1 MIGCSFII
9 QMNRYSCIRLIA
21 SRIRLFYE
29 KRTCRKGE
37 LYMEKSYYLKGL
49 DCANCA
55 AKIERAV
62 TKVKGVEK
70 ADVDFMSQKMSITCE
85 SEDLAA
91 VEAQTYKLVGQLE
104 PDVAVIPADD
114 EALRTEKNHSHGHTH
129 GHEHS
134 GGEND
139 SLWRILVTGIALALL
154 LWLDPAGL
162 PRVVA
167 YVAVYVLIGGDIVK
181 NAFMNIL
188 HGEVFDENFLMTV
201 ATLGALAIGEFPE
214 AVAVMFLYQ
223 IGEYFQDY
231 AVDRSRKNIRELMD
245 VRPDF
250 ARVLVDGTEQEIA
263 PSEVAVGSLIVVNP
277 GEKVPLD
284 GVITKGR
291 SSVDTSALTG
301 ESLPRQLSVGDEI
314 LSGMINQEGRLVI
327 KTSRSYG
334 QSTVAK
340 ILELVE
346 NASSQKA
353 PAEKFITKFARYYTP
368 AVVGLAVLLVA
379 IPTLFLSGDFK
390 EWLYRA
396 LTFLVISCPCALVI
410 SVPLSF
416 FAGIGGAGKAGILV
430 KGSNHLET
438 LAQVDTV
445 VFDKTGT
452 LTAGKFAVESVF
464 GPLSDQEILNY
475 AAALEQYSTHPIAQS
490 ILQAASAEN
499 LPAVADLKEQAG
511 HGITGVIN
519 GKQAAIGN
527 QKLMT
532 ALGISCPE
540 TDTVGTVLYLALAGT
555 YAGTLVI
562 NDQLKAD
569 AAAAINGLQKN
580 GVKETVML
588 TGDSPKVAGAVAK
601 KLGLTRF
608 FAGLLPEDKV
618 SHLKEIMAT
627 TAGKVAFVGDGI
639 NDAPVLVTAD
649 LGVAMGGL
657 GSDAA
662 IEAADV
668 VIMNDQPSK
677 LIQGIKISRKTL
689 KIVKENI
696 VFALGVKAVV
706 LVLGALGY
714 TSMAVAVFAD
724 VGVTLLA
731 VLNAMR
737 CLRVKQ

>member
-1 MIGCSFII
+1 
-9 QMNRYSCIRLIA
+9 
-21 SRIRLFYE
+21 
-29 KRTCRKGE
+29 
-37 LYMEKSYYLKGL
+37 MEKNYQLKGL

-62 TKVKGVEK
+62 SKVDGVT
-70 ADVDFMSQKMSITCE
+70 AANVDFINQKMSISCQKA
-85 SEDLAA
+85 DLPT
-91 VEAQTYKLVGQLE
+91 VETQALAIVNKLE
-104 PDVAVIPADD
+104 PDVVVEPVVDHP
-114 EALRTEKNHSHGHTH
+114 ESGKSGHS
-129 GHEHS
+129 HEHS
-134 GGEND
+134 GGDNHN
-139 SLWRILVTGIALALL
+139 LWRILITAIALVLL
-154 LWLDPAGL
+154 LWLDPSGWL
-162 PRVVA
+162 RVVA
-167 YVAVYVLIGGDIVK
+167 YVAVYLFIGGDIVK
-181 NAFMNIL
+181 QAITNIF

-201 ATLGALAIGEFPE
+201 ATIGALGIGEFPE

-231 AVDRSRKNIRELMD
+231 AVDRSRKNIKELMD
-245 VRPDF
+245 VRPDT
-250 ARVLVDGTEQEIA
+250 ARLLTEKGEK
-263 PSEVAVGSLIVVNP
+263 EVSPAAVPVNSLIVVNP

-284 GVITKGR
+284 GVITEGT
-291 SSVDTSALTG
+291 SSLDTSALTG
-301 ESLPRQLSVGDEI
+301 ESMPREAKVGEEI

-327 KTSRSYG
+327 KTNRSFG
-334 QSTVAK
+334 QSTVSK

-368 AVVGLAVLLVA
+368 AVVALAVLLVVV
-379 IPTLFLSGDFK
+379 PTLFFGGDLK

-416 FAGIGGAGKAGILV
+416 FAGIGGASKSGILV

-452 LTAGKFAVESVF
+452 LTEGKFAVESVSGPF
-464 GPLSDQEILNY
+464 GNENILRY
-475 AAALEQYSTHPIAQS
+475 AATLEQHSTHPIAQS
-490 ILQAASAEN
+490 VLRAYGDQALAPVSE
-499 LPAVADLKEQAG
+499 LKEVAG
-511 HGITGVIN
+511 QGIVGVID
-519 GKQAAIGN
+519 GQQAAIGN
-527 QKLMT
+527 LKLMT
-532 ALGISCPE
+532 SLNVKAPTIDG
-540 TDTVGTVLYLALAGT
+540 VGTALYLAVAGE
-555 YAGTLVI
+555 YAGVLVI
-562 NDQLKAD
+562 NDQIKAD
-569 AAAAINGLQKN
+569 APSTISQL
-580 GVKETVML
+580 KEAGIKDTVML
-588 TGDSPKVAGAVAK
+588 TGDSPQVGEMVAQ
-601 KLGLTRF
+601 KLGLTSF

-618 SHLKEIMAT
+618 THLQNIMAKAT
-627 TAGKVAFVGDGI
+627 GKVAFVGDGI

-662 IEAADV
+662 IEASDV

-677 LIQGIKISRKTL
+677 LVQAIKISRKTL
-689 KIVKENI
+689 KIVKQNI
-696 VFALGVKAVV
+696 IFALGVKGIV

-714 TSMAVAVFAD
+714 TSMAMAVFAD

-737 CLRVKQ
+737 CLRVK

>member
-1 MIGCSFII
+1 
-9 QMNRYSCIRLIA
+9 
-21 SRIRLFYE
+21 
-29 KRTCRKGE
+29 
-37 LYMEKSYYLKGL
+37 MEKNYQLKGL

-62 TKVKGVEK
+62 SKVDGVT
-70 ADVDFMSQKMSITCE
+70 AANVDFINQKMSISCQKA
-85 SEDLAA
+85 DLPT
-91 VEAQTYKLVGQLE
+91 VETQALAIVNKLE
-104 PDVAVIPADD
+104 PDVVVEPVVDHP
-114 EALRTEKNHSHGHTH
+114 ESGKSGHS
-129 GHEHS
+129 HEHS
-134 GGEND
+134 GGDNHN
-139 SLWRILVTGIALALL
+139 LWRILITAIALVLL
-154 LWLDPAGL
+154 LWLDPSGWL
-162 PRVVA
+162 RVVA
-167 YVAVYVLIGGDIVK
+167 YVAVYLFIGGDIVK
-181 NAFMNIL
+181 QAITNIF

-201 ATLGALAIGEFPE
+201 ATIGALGIGEFPE

-231 AVDRSRKNIRELMD
+231 AVDRSRKNIKELMD
-245 VRPDF
+245 VRPDT
-250 ARVLVDGTEQEIA
+250 ARLLTEKGEK
-263 PSEVAVGSLIVVNP
+263 EVSPAAVPVNSLIVVNP

-284 GVITKGR
+284 GVITEGT
-291 SSVDTSALTG
+291 SSLDTSALTG
-301 ESLPRQLSVGDEI
+301 ESMPREAKVGEEI

-327 KTSRSYG
+327 KTNRSFG
-334 QSTVAK
+334 QSTVSK

-368 AVVGLAVLLVA
+368 AVVALAVLLVVV
-379 IPTLFLSGDFK
+379 PTLFFGGDLK

-416 FAGIGGAGKAGILV
+416 FAGIGGASKSGILV

-452 LTAGKFAVESVF
+452 LTEGKFAVESVSGPF
-464 GPLSDQEILNY
+464 GNENILRY
-475 AAALEQYSTHPIAQS
+475 AATLEQHSTHPIAQS
-490 ILQAASAEN
+490 VLRAYGDQALAPVSE
-499 LPAVADLKEQAG
+499 LKEVAG
-511 HGITGVIN
+511 QGIVGVID
-519 GKQAAIGN
+519 GQQAAIGN
-527 QKLMT
+527 LKLMMSLNVKAPT
-532 ALGISCPE
+532 IDG
-540 TDTVGTVLYLALAGT
+540 VGTALYLAVAGE
-555 YAGTLVI
+555 YAGVLVI
-562 NDQLKAD
+562 NDQIKAD
-569 AAAAINGLQKN
+569 APSTISQL
-580 GVKETVML
+580 KEAGIKDTVML
-588 TGDSPKVAGAVAK
+588 TGDSPQVGEMVAQ
-601 KLGLTRF
+601 KLGLTSF

-618 SHLKEIMAT
+618 THLQNIMAKAT
-627 TAGKVAFVGDGI
+627 GKVAFVGDGI

-662 IEAADV
+662 IEASDV

-677 LIQGIKISRKTL
+677 LVQAIKISRKTL
-689 KIVKENI
+689 KIVKQNI
-696 VFALGVKAVV
+696 IFALGVKGIV

-714 TSMAVAVFAD
+714 TSMAMAVFAD

-737 CLRVKQ
+737 CLRVK

>member
-1 MIGCSFII
+1 
-9 QMNRYSCIRLIA
+9 
-21 SRIRLFYE
+21 
-29 KRTCRKGE
+29 
-37 LYMEKSYYLKGL
+37 MEKNYQLKGL

-62 TKVKGVEK
+62 SKVDGVT
-70 ADVDFMSQKMSITCE
+70 AANVDFINQKMSISCQKA
-85 SEDLAA
+85 DLPT
-91 VEAQTYKLVGQLE
+91 VETQALAIVNKLE
-104 PDVAVIPADD
+104 PDVVVEPVVDHP
-114 EALRTEKNHSHGHTH
+114 ESGKSGHS
-129 GHEHS
+129 HEHS
-134 GGEND
+134 GGDNHN
-139 SLWRILVTGIALALL
+139 LWRILITAIALVLL
-154 LWLDPAGL
+154 LWLDPSGWL
-162 PRVVA
+162 RVVA
-167 YVAVYVLIGGDIVK
+167 YVAVYLFIGGDIVK
-181 NAFMNIL
+181 QAITNIF

-201 ATLGALAIGEFPE
+201 ATIGALGIGEFPE

-231 AVDRSRKNIRELMD
+231 AVDRSRKNIKELMD
-245 VRPDF
+245 VRPDT
-250 ARVLVDGTEQEIA
+250 ARLLTEKGEK
-263 PSEVAVGSLIVVNP
+263 EVSPAAVPVNSLIVVNP

-284 GVITKGR
+284 GVITEGT
-291 SSVDTSALTG
+291 SSLDTSALTG
-301 ESLPRQLSVGDEI
+301 ESMPREAKVGEEI

-327 KTSRSYG
+327 KTNRSFG
-334 QSTVAK
+334 QSTVSK

-368 AVVGLAVLLVA
+368 AVVALAVLLVVV
-379 IPTLFLSGDFK
+379 PTLFFGGDLK

-416 FAGIGGAGKAGILV
+416 FAGIGGASKSGILV

-452 LTAGKFAVESVF
+452 LTEGKFAVESVSGPF
-464 GPLSDQEILNY
+464 GNENILRY
-475 AAALEQYSTHPIAQS
+475 AATLEQHSTHPIAQS
-490 ILQAASAEN
+490 VLRAYGDQALAPVSE
-499 LPAVADLKEQAG
+499 LKEVAG
-511 HGITGVIN
+511 QGIVGVID
-519 GKQAAIGN
+519 GQQAAIGN
-527 QKLMT
+527 LKLMMSLNVKAPT
-532 ALGISCPE
+532 IDG
-540 TDTVGTVLYLALAGT
+540 VGTALYLAVAGE
-555 YAGTLVI
+555 YAGVLVI
-562 NDQLKAD
+562 NDQIKAD
-569 AAAAINGLQKN
+569 APSTISQL
-580 GVKETVML
+580 KEAGIKDTVML
-588 TGDSPKVAGAVAK
+588 TGDSPQVGEMVAQ
-601 KLGLTRF
+601 KLGLTSF

-618 SHLKEIMAT
+618 THLQNIMEKAT
-627 TAGKVAFVGDGI
+627 GKVAFVGDGI

-662 IEAADV
+662 IEASDV

-677 LIQGIKISRKTL
+677 LVQAIKISRKTL
-689 KIVKENI
+689 KIVKQNI
-696 VFALGVKAVV
+696 IFALGVKGIV

-714 TSMAVAVFAD
+714 TSMAMAVFAD

-737 CLRVKQ
+737 CLRVK

>member
-1 MIGCSFII
+1 
-9 QMNRYSCIRLIA
+9 
-21 SRIRLFYE
+21 
-29 KRTCRKGE
+29 
-37 LYMEKSYYLKGL
+37 MEKNYQLKGL

-62 TKVKGVEK
+62 SKVDGVT
-70 ADVDFMSQKMSITCE
+70 AANVDFINQKMSISCQKA
-85 SEDLAA
+85 DLPT
-91 VEAQTYKLVGQLE
+91 VETQALAIVNKLE
-104 PDVAVIPADD
+104 PDVVVEPVVVHP
-114 EALRTEKNHSHGHTH
+114 ESGKSGHS
-129 GHEHS
+129 HEHS
-134 GGEND
+134 GGDNHN
-139 SLWRILVTGIALALL
+139 LWRILITAIALVLL
-154 LWLDPAGL
+154 LWLDPSGWL
-162 PRVVA
+162 RVVA
-167 YVAVYVLIGGDIVK
+167 YVAVYLFIGGDIVK
-181 NAFMNIL
+181 QAITNIF

-201 ATLGALAIGEFPE
+201 ATIGALGIGEFPE

-231 AVDRSRKNIRELMD
+231 AVDRSRKNIKELMD
-245 VRPDF
+245 VRPDT
-250 ARVLVDGTEQEIA
+250 ARLLTEKGEK
-263 PSEVAVGSLIVVNP
+263 EVSPAAVPVNSLIVVNP

-284 GVITKGR
+284 GVITEGT
-291 SSVDTSALTG
+291 SSLDTSALTG
-301 ESLPRQLSVGDEI
+301 ESMPREAKVGEEI

-327 KTSRSYG
+327 KTNRSFG
-334 QSTVAK
+334 QSTVSK

-368 AVVGLAVLLVA
+368 AVVALAVLLVVV
-379 IPTLFLSGDFK
+379 PTLFFGGDLK

-416 FAGIGGAGKAGILV
+416 FAGIGGASKSGILV

-452 LTAGKFAVESVF
+452 LTEGKFAVESVSGPF
-464 GPLSDQEILNY
+464 GNENILRY
-475 AAALEQYSTHPIAQS
+475 AATLEQHSTHPIAQS
-490 ILQAASAEN
+490 VLRAYGDQALAPVSE
-499 LPAVADLKEQAG
+499 LKEVAG
-511 HGITGVIN
+511 QGIVGVID
-519 GKQAAIGN
+519 GQQAAIGN
-527 QKLMT
+527 LKLMMSLNVK
-532 ALGISCPE
+532 APAIDG
-540 TDTVGTVLYLALAGT
+540 VGTALYLAVAGE
-555 YAGTLVI
+555 YAGVLVI
-562 NDQLKAD
+562 NDQIKAD
-569 AAAAINGLQKN
+569 APSTISQL
-580 GVKETVML
+580 KEAGIKDTVML
-588 TGDSPKVAGAVAK
+588 TGDSPQVGEMVAQ
-601 KLGLTRF
+601 KLGLTSF

-618 SHLKEIMAT
+618 THLQNIMAKAT
-627 TAGKVAFVGDGI
+627 GKVAFVGDGI

-662 IEAADV
+662 IEASDV

-677 LIQGIKISRKTL
+677 LVQAIKISRKTL
-689 KIVKENI
+689 KIVKQNI
-696 VFALGVKAVV
+696 IFALGVKGIV

-714 TSMAVAVFAD
+714 TSMAMAVFAD

-737 CLRVKQ
+737 CLRVK